1 MTKSQIKQKALEQF
15 NNYIESNGPVGE
27 KHSLYTKDNVISM
40 LESAFIA
47 GTIYGTK
54 IT

>member
-15 NNYIESNGPVGE
+15 NRYIESNGPIGE
-27 KHSLYTKDNVISM
+27 KHSLYTKDQVISM
-40 LESAFIA
+40 LKDAFIA

-54 IT
+54 IM

>member
-15 NNYIESNGPVGE
+15 DKYIESNGPVGGE
-27 KHSLYTKDNVISM
+27 HSLYTKNQVISM
-40 LESAFIA
+40 LQSAFIA